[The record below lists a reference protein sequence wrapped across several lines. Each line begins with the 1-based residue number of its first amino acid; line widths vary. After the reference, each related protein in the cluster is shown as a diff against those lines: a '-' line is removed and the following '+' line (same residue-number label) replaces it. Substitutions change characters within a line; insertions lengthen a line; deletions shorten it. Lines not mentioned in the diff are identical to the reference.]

1 MNFILFTVIFVTLIR
16 LVVYDDSRQRCE
28 SLKALL
34 SLSDSM
40 EWIADF
46 PDCSHV
52 EEDMEKHHPDVVLMD
67 IAMPNVDGI
76 SGVALIKKSFPQI
89 RIIMQTIF
97 EDEEKIFASLQ
108 AGAEGYILKNA
119 SAEKITQCIEEV
131 YQGGAYMTP
140 SVALRVMHYFN
151 TPLQQKEEYKLTP
164 KEKEVLKLLSD
175 GLSYKMVA
183 DKLGISYYTVNA
195 HIKKIYE
202 KLHVHSL
209 GEAVSLALKNRIV

>member
-1 MNFILFTVIFVTLIR
+1 MIR
-16 LVVYDDSRQRCE
+16 IIIYDDSLQRRD

-34 SLSDSM
+34 SLTEGM
-40 EWIADF
+40 ECVASF

-52 EEDMEKHHPDVVLMD
+52 KDDMIAFRPDVVLMD
-67 IAMPNVDGI
+67 VAMPNVDGI
-76 SGVALIKKSFPQI
+76 SGVSIIKKDFPDI
-89 RIIMQTIF
+89 RIIMQTVY
-97 EDEEKIFASLQ
+97 EDEEKIFASLK

-140 SVALRVMHYFN
+140 SVALRVMNYFN
-151 TPLQQKEEYKLTP
+151 KPGKEEIKYNLTTR
-164 KEKEVLKLLSD
+164 EKDVLKLLSD
-175 GLSYKMVA
+175 GHSYKMVA
-183 DKLGISYYTVNA
+183 DSLGISYFTVNA

-209 GEAVSLALKNRIV
+209 GEAVSLALKNKIV